1 MGQCVSVL
9 NHVLEDRLVLR
20 VVGLL
25 RSGVV
30 GFRKFRW
37 FQIRLRGLCEI
48 FPLLRGSSIPESTSP
63 LGQIRLRS
71 LGSKV

>member
-37 FQIRLRGLCEI
+37 FQIRLRGL
-48 FPLLRGSSIPESTSP
+48 
-63 LGQIRLRS
+63 
-71 LGSKV
+71 V